1 MVGTHLANFL
11 SGDRPGIDMRERI
24 IDRLIDS
31 EYIEVD
37 ASKREFLVYL
47 MGPYTSFPP
56 YATPQDRDGV
66 PTERGTLDE
75 LLEPS
80 RNDVDLSWD
89 EALGLLVHLKRDLRE
104 QTGVNAFLATD
115 PEIPLHELDAATQSI
130 EHTRAADLTV
140 VIAPAMGDNLGVGIE
155 TGSVCEHLDQPD
167 LLTDVVFLGESAVDS
182 TMVDA
187 VSARW
192 HVTVDD
198 FDSYALLEKT
208 IRAHIRRVI

>member
-56 YATPQDRDGV
+56 YDTPEDRDGV

-115 PEIPLHELDAATQSI
+115 PEIPVHELDAATQSI
-130 EHTRAADLTV
+130 EYTRAADLTV

-208 IRAHIRRVI
+208 VRAHIRRVI